1 MVMLKGSGPIY
12 ARIHDELAVK
22 GLVVIGVKREGR
34 LAAIDGVHALVPYI
48 SGLYG
53 ASAKTREAALPSL
66 VENDGYFMGCG
77 TAAIMAEVYD
87 PGAEHATD
95 PALLALSRD
104 RRGPLR
110 AAAARP
116 LCHP

>member
-1 MVMLKGSGPIY
+1 MSNSAMV
-12 ARIHDELAVK
+12 AVSSAHTRSPPVSTA
-22 GLVVIGVKREGR
+22 LRAKREGS
-34 LAAIDGVHALVPYI
+34 LAAIDGVYALVPYI

-53 ASAKTREAALPSL
+53 TSAKTREAALPSL